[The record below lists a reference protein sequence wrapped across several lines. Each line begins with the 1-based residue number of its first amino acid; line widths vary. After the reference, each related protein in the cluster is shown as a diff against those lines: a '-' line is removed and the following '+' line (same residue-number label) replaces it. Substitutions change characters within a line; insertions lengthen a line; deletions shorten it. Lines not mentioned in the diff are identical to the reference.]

1 MFDGD
6 YDDTAARYQLSSID
20 AVREAA
26 LIMYGRFAAAI
37 SGFDRDDNKAKQQY
51 CYLSKEETE
60 NIVQKHAV
68 IDEHFYAIGGDTEQE
83 AVQKI
88 DDMMT
93 ELCDAIMGNVVAAGV
108 RQEYFEQSFD
118 IHKNDFVF
126 STTAK
131 GVALAEQLRNDADGD
146 TV

>member
-68 IDEHFYAIGGDTEQE
+68 IDDHFYAIGGDTEQK

-93 ELCDAIMGNVVAAGV
+93 ELCDAIMGNVISAGV
-108 RQEYFEQSFD
+108 KQEYFEQAFD
-118 IHKNDFVF
+118 PHRNDFVF
-126 STTAK
+126 STTEK
-131 GVALAEQLRNDADGD
+131 GDALVERLRNEAEGAD
-146 TV
+146 V

>member
-20 AVREAA
+20 AVRDAA

-37 SGFDRDDNKAKQQY
+37 SGFERDDDTAKQRAE
-51 CYLSKEETE
+51 YLSKEETE
-60 NIVQKHAV
+60 NIVKKHAV
-68 IDEHFYAIGGDTEQE
+68 ISEHFYAVGGETDQE
-83 AVQKI
+83 ATQKI

-93 ELCDAIMGNVVAAGV
+93 ELCDAIMGNVILAGV
-108 RQEYFEQSFD
+108 REEYFEQEFNSTC
-118 IHKNDFVF
+118 NDFVF

-131 GVALAEQLRNDADGD
+131 GAALTERLRHDSQ
-146 TV
+146 